1 MDQIHTEREQRFIDL
16 AAGLAD
22 DFAKRAA
29 QHDED
34 ESFPFENYEQM
45 RECGYTNLT
54 IPEEFGGLGASLL
67 ERVKAQE
74 RLAQGDG
81 ATALAINMH
90 FNVLGLLV
98 DLHERAGRR
107 AARPRDEQR
116 RRDELPRVVVET
128 ANITEK
134 LEMIGRERLIC
145 GGSGSE
151 PDNAVINLRPRT
163 EARRV
168 DGGFLVN
175 GRKIFGTQSIR
186 LDYFFAEATWSDAPE
201 RPTII
206 TFFVE
211 PKNTPGLIFKDD
223 WHTMGMRSTA
233 SCGSELKDAFVPD
246 SAIMLRRAVSNS
258 AMITRVF
265 AKAPFAIGAPY
276 IGIAVAARDF
286 VVDFMRERPRYP
298 LKKPMSHL
306 PAVFNK
312 VGEMDMLIEGARAAM
327 WKAGADV
334 EHDEPANWSRKAI
347 AACMIARENS
357 VRVVDLAL
365 RAVGG
370 SSYFRRFPL
379 ERLYRDVRAGIYHPF
394 DSDESIE
401 FLGRSA
407 FGLPMGDPDD
417 YVKA

>member
-1 MDQIHTEREQRFIDL
+1 MNQLHTEREQRFIDM
-16 AAGLAD
+16 AAQLAD
-22 DFAKRAA
+22 DFATRAA

-34 ESFPFENYEQM
+34 ESFPFENYARM
-45 RECGYTNLT
+45 RECGYTNLI
-54 IPEEFGGLGASLL
+54 IPEKFGGLGASLL
-67 ERVKAQE
+67 ERIKAQE

-98 DLHERAGRR
+98 DVHRKFKA
-107 AARPRDEQR
+107 PN
-116 RRDELPRVVVET
+116 VE
-128 ANITEK
+128 EK
-134 LEMIGRERLIC
+134 LRRIASERLIC

-168 DGGFLVN
+168 DGGFIVN
-175 GRKIFGTQSIR
+175 GRKIFGTQSIA
-186 LDYFFAEATWSDAPE
+186 LDYFFAEATWPDAPE

-206 TFFVE
+206 TFFIE
-211 PKNTPGLIFKDD
+211 PRNTPGLNFKDD

-233 SCGSELKDAFVPD
+233 SRGSELKDAFIPET
-246 SAIMLRRAVSNS
+246 AIILTRPVSS
-258 AMITRVF
+258 TGLITRVF
-265 AKAPFAIGAPY
+265 AKAPFSIGAPY
-276 IGIAVAARDF
+276 IGIAAAARDF
-286 VVDFMRERPRYP
+286 VVDFMRDRPRYP

-306 PAVFNK
+306 PAVYNK
-312 VGEMDMLIEGARAAM
+312 VGEMEMLIEGARAAM
-327 WKAGADV
+327 WKAAADY
-334 EHDEPANWSRKAI
+334 ERDEPRNWSRKAI
-347 AACMIARENS
+347 AACMIARENA

-370 SSYFRRFPL
+370 SSYFKRLPL
-379 ERLYRDVRAGIYHPF
+379 ERYYRDVRAGLYHPF

-407 FGLPMGDPDD
+407 FGLPMADPDTFE
-417 YVKA
+417 

>member
-1 MDQIHTEREQRFIDL
+1 MNQLHTEREQHFIDM

-45 RECGYTNLT
+45 RECGYTNLI

-67 ERVKAQE
+67 ERIEAQE

-98 DLHERAGRR
+98 DLHQRASRHR
-107 AARPRDEQR
+107 ATRP
-116 RRDELPRVVVET
+116 RDELPRVVVET

-134 LEMIGRERLIC
+134 LEKIGHERLIC

-186 LDYFFAEATWSDAPE
+186 LDYFFAEATWPDAPE

-233 SCGSELKDAFVPD
+233 SRGSELKDAFVPD
-246 SAIMLRRAVSNS
+246 SSIILRRAVSTS

-265 AKAPFAIGAPY
+265 AKAPFSIGAPY

-286 VVDFMRERPRYP
+286 VVDFMRDRPRYP

-312 VGEMDMLIEGARAAM
+312 VGEMDMLIEGARAVM
-327 WKAGADV
+327 WKAAAEV
-334 EHDEPANWSRKAI
+334 EHDEPGNWSRKAI

-370 SSYFRRFPL
+370 SSYFKQLPL

-407 FGLPMGDPDD
+407 FGLPMSDPDD
-417 YVKA
+417 FV

>member
-1 MDQIHTEREQRFIDL
+1 M
-16 AAGLAD
+16 AAELAD

-34 ESFPFENYEQM
+34 ESFPFENYARM
-45 RECGYTNLT
+45 RECGYTNLI
-54 IPEEFGGLGASLL
+54 IPEKFGGLGANLL
-67 ERVKAQE
+67 ERIKAQE

-98 DLHERAGRR
+98 DL
-107 AARPRDEQR
+107 QR
-116 RRDELPRVVVET
+116 KFKAPNVE
-128 ANITEK
+128 EK
-134 LEMIGRERLIC
+134 LRRVASERLIC

-163 EARRV
+163 EAKRTE
-168 DGGFLVN
+168 GGYLIN
-175 GRKIFGTQSIR
+175 GRKIFGTQSIA
-186 LDYFFAEATWSDAPE
+186 LDYFFAEATWYDAPE

-206 TFFVE
+206 TFFIE
-211 PKNTPGLIFKDD
+211 PKETPGLAFKDD

-233 SCGSELKDAFVPD
+233 SRSSELKDAFVPD
-246 SAIMLRRAVSNS
+246 SSIVLTRPVSTTGL
-258 AMITRVF
+258 ITRVF
-265 AKAPFAIGAPY
+265 AKAPFSIGAPY
-276 IGIAVAARDF
+276 IGIAAAARDF
-286 VVDFMRERPRYP
+286 VVDFMRDRPRFP

-312 VGEMDMLIEGARAAM
+312 VGEMDMLIEGARAVM
-327 WKAGADV
+327 WKAAAEF
-334 EHDEPANWSRKAI
+334 EHDDPRSWSRKAI

-357 VRVVDLAL
+357 VRVLDLAL

-370 SSYFRRFPL
+370 SSYFKRFPL
-379 ERLYRDVRAGIYHPF
+379 ERLYRDVRAGLYHPF

-407 FGLPMGDPDD
+407 FGLPMADPDTF
-417 YVKA
+417 V